1 MRITWL
7 YNNSKKRLY
16 RSDIMPLS
24 YNSYIIITVESFK
37 NLGGGGD
44 FVDCWF
50 LAHSYGCKVVS
61 TSVFNFRKIENSFH
75 FFFVVKDVNSWGKA
89 THECYENWASTNL
102 INSTV
107 YDSDMIPMTWYWYNA
122 LFNISYQRI
131 FIRITSS
138 WYENYMWRNF
148 LLQFMIYKN

>member
-16 RSDIMPLS
+16 RSEIMLLS

-37 NLGGGGD
+37 FFLGGGD